1 MKTLATLV
9 SLAALM
15 AAPAFAQQATTPS
28 TQMAPAP
35 AATAAA
41 PMPAA
46 NLGAGDVSAKDLL
59 RQNVKNAASETVG
72 DVNDVLIARD
82 GKIVAVIVGVGG
94 FLGLGEK
101 DVALPFDQLTFAT
114 DTKGKLAVS
123 TAATK
128 ESLQAAPEYV
138 KPKHRS

>member
-35 AATAAA
+35 AATA